1 MGKQPQSVV
10 ARGTPVKYEVFDL
23 RRRGCSQNSRVPQ
36 KCAGKRN
43 EMKPAHF
50 EDGEEKGR
58 NIEWKWV
65 ANVEIIIDGI
75 KWSRLFFEFIYLN
88 YS

>member
-23 RRRGCSQNSRVPQ
+23 RRRGGSQNSRVPQ

-43 EMKPAHF
+43 EMEPAHF
-50 EDGEEKGR
+50 EDGEEKGQ
-58 NIEWKWV
+58 NIERKWV
-65 ANVEIIIDGI
+65 ANEEIIFNGM
-75 KWSRLFFEFIYLN
+75 KWSHLFFVSIYLN
-88 YS
+88 Y